1 MSGYAVDVIVPV
13 HSAERPIDRAVGSV
27 LDGTT
32 ASTRVTVVAHNI
44 DPEIIRVRLGKY
56 ALHPHLRMLTLQ
68 DGIRSPAGP
77 MNLGLERATAQF
89 TALLGSD
96 DEFAPG
102 AIDSWLAVQRET
114 GADAVLARIRLA
126 NGSIDPYPPVR
137 RGSRIRDL
145 NGETDRLAYRS
156 APLGLISRAGFSE
169 LRLTEGVGS
178 GEDLA
183 YSLTVWFTGHHLAY
197 DLDGPAYIVNDDARD
212 RVTAMARPLA
222 EDFAFLEDL
231 ERKPWFVAASVSE
244 RQAIVLKLIRLHVF
258 DSLRARSSSAAELA
272 DARPDFRVLLR
283 RFERIAPGAVN
294 RLSIADR
301 RILSTLLDST
311 LDAVRL
317 RKLLE
322 ARQRFPMP
330 TTIIPRNPLLLL
342 HRQAPFRT
350 LLAGALIM
358 RRRGSD

>member
-27 LDGTT
+27 LDSTT
-32 ASTRVTVVAHNI
+32 TSTRVTVVAHNI
-44 DPEIIRVRLGKY
+44 EPEIIRARLGKY
-56 ALHPHLRMLTLQ
+56 ALHPHLRLLTLQ

-77 MNLGLERATAQF
+77 MNLGLERATAPF

-102 AIDSWLAVQRET
+102 AIDSWLSVQRET

-126 NGSIDPYPPVR
+126 NGSVDPYPPVR
-137 RGSRIRDL
+137 RGSRIRNLD
-145 NGETDRLAYRS
+145 GETDRLAYRS
-156 APLGLISRAGFSE
+156 APLGLISRERFPE

-197 DLDGPAYIVNDDARD
+197 DLDGPAYVINDDARD
-212 RVTAMARPLA
+212 RVTAIARPLA

-231 ERKPWFVAASVSE
+231 ERKPWFLAASVSQ
-244 RQAIVLKLIRLHVF
+244 RRAIVLKLIRLHVF
-258 DSLRARSSSAAELA
+258 DSLRKRTASAAELA
-272 DARPDFRVLLR
+272 DALPDLRVLFQ
-283 RFERIAPGAVN
+283 RFERIAPGAVKL
-294 RLSIADR
+294 LSVADR
-301 RILSTLLDST
+301 RVLSVLLGSAE
-311 LDAVRL
+311 DAVRL
-317 RKLLE
+317 GKLIE

-330 TTIIPRNPLLLL
+330 ATIIPRNPLLVL

-350 LLAGALIM
+350 LLAGARIM
-358 RRRGSD
+358 RRRSSK